1 MPGLFSSVPILSS
14 LPNPL
19 NFFSTDD
26 NNPPSPRQQ
35 QSAMSSPT
43 AEAGPGPNSRS
54 NPILLRT
61 TVDLSAPA
69 VTSPLAGSPL
79 PAPVL
84 RTEAPSSGSSNAS
97 SLRGRPSPG
106 RKGSSAIIITDPEGA
121 DSDTPRAVSKAGGR
135 RRGLSSASRV
145 SGAPSAG
152 SGVDRERETR
162 GRRRKF
168 ETFVLVKPP
177 PTSAKNPLNLQV
189 QLVVPAKP
197 SRPRGG
203 SEAVRSVT
211 PAPGDLP
218 PSAVRASI
226 DIDPVGMVPSTSMT
240 GSDASDS
247 PLPTVGESSGLK
259 RSGSIK
265 SNHSTNS
272 SATSQSSA
280 AVVLP
285 GSSNKRIIPLYNLAV
300 HNVMQPTTVTDA
312 GTDSKVAKF
321 GKRTLDIAGVG
332 ILEPSEVWYPLVG
345 HVGGSPR
352 PSFEASST
360 NSGRLPR
367 PASMIS
373 NMSMLTPAGSRLD
386 VDVKDVRRSS
396 TDVRPT
402 VAAREEAGGEAK
414 KFFGKLFKKKS
425 TADQLAVVNEK
436 QNRRASKVFSN
447 TISSSKSSPFL
458 SVDAA
463 PLPRDTSAPSS
474 PQVPTVHF
482 NGESSQ
488 LASATFGLA
497 PCVVTRQKVET
508 YLDRSGAIIGLVS
521 DVPAIDN
528 DDVVSLFRSARPVGY
543 TWTVRKWAK
552 KNTEGWAAH
561 IVAAAAAGLDLNA
574 GALPGDGADEVVFEW
589 VKLRLSPLTESAAA
603 ALKLHPAAEGI
614 SASSARRPLRPRPR
628 RLSTLPAPMPPGAR
642 LDSPSG
648 SPRGSK
654 TSLILPAGRARSSTV
669 GQSQTPSTLGID
681 PSAIHARPADV
692 HRGSPSPSRSR
703 TPRPGSTINSALP
716 SENGDALSSGSGSND
731 FDDGYESDP
740 EDSETPWACSVWV
753 KRTGQRQLLA
763 TLTPAP
769 HHPKVI
775 GVLKIPSGLKA
786 ISLAALGPSVNNDIA
801 SRIREEVA
809 LTEEN
814 LKDVVNVTAMWLVAR
829 EEFGGLGATSK
840 KKKEGAKPKA

>member
-1 MPGLFSSVPILSS
+1 MPGLFSSVPLLANI
-14 LPNPL
+14 PNPL
-19 NFFSTDD
+19 NFFTSDD
-26 NNPPSPRQQ
+26 NNSPSRQ
-35 QSAMSSPT
+35 SSPMTSPT
-43 AEAGPGPNSRS
+43 AEAGPGPSSRAIPS
-54 NPILLRT
+54 RT

-97 SLRGRPSPG
+97 SVRGRPSPG
-106 RKGSSAIIITDPEGA
+106 RKQSAAITITDPEGP

-145 SGAPSAG
+145 SGAPSSG
-152 SGVDRERETR
+152 SGVEREQRETR
-162 GRRRKF
+162 ARRRKF

-189 QLVVPAKP
+189 QLVVPGKP

-218 PSAVRASI
+218 PSALRTSI
-226 DIDPVGMVPSTSMT
+226 DIDPVAMVPQTSLT
-240 GSDASDS
+240 GSDASDP
-247 PLPTVGESSGLK
+247 PLPTVGETTATGSGLK
-259 RSGSIK
+259 RSGSVK
-265 SNHSTNS
+265 SNHSTTS
-272 SATSQSSA
+272 SATSGASA
-280 AVVLP
+280 AVVVA
-285 GSSNKRIIPLYNLAV
+285 GSNKRIIPLYNLAV

-332 ILEPSEVWYPLVG
+332 ILEPSEVWYPLAG

-352 PSFEASST
+352 PSFEAAGAA
-360 NSGRLPR
+360 NGGVRLPR

-373 NMSMLTPAGSRLD
+373 NMSSLTPAGSRLD
-386 VDVKDVRRSS
+386 VDVKDGRRS
-396 TDVRPT
+396 TELRPP
-402 VAAREEAGGEAK
+402 VARDEVGGDAR

-425 TADQLAVVNEK
+425 TADQLAVVSEK
-436 QNRRASKVFSN
+436 QSRRASNIFSN

-458 SVDAA
+458 SVDAAA

-497 PCVVTRQKVET
+497 PCVVTRPKVET

-521 DVPAIDN
+521 DVPSIDN

-589 VKLRLSPLTESAAA
+589 VKLRLNPMTESAAL

-614 SASSARRPLRPRPR
+614 AASSARRPSRPRPR
-628 RLSTLPAPMPPGAR
+628 RLSTLPTPVAPGTR
-642 LDSPSG
+642 IDSPSG

-654 TSLILPAGRARSSTV
+654 TSLVLSAGRTRSSTV
-669 GQSQTPSTLGID
+669 GQTHAPSTLGID
-681 PSAIHARPADV
+681 PSAIHARSADV

-703 TPRPGSTINSALP
+703 TPRPGSTTTSALA
-716 SENGDALSSGSGSND
+716 SENGDALSSGSGSGD
-731 FDDGYESDP
+731 LDDGYESDP

-786 ISLAALGPSVNNDIA
+786 ISLAALGTSVNNDIA
-801 SRIREEVA
+801 SRIRDEVA

-840 KKKEGAKPKA
+840 KRKEGKPKA